1 MLFTLFYYEKS
12 PPDSEMN
19 DPSAFLNSME
29 LSMLLPIFLVGESEP
44 SLFEL
49 YPKTLPYGVFCCPL
63 LLLTF

>member
-29 LSMLLPIFLVGESEP
+29 
-44 SLFEL
+44 
-49 YPKTLPYGVFCCPL
+49 
-63 LLLTF
+63 